1 MKYHFEL
8 DFKLASAD
16 QDIEAVVGRLGEAGC
31 TDATPG
37 IGVPGEIALT
47 FTREAASAQQAILSA
62 IADVKR
68 ALPDA
73 ELIEAG
79 PDLVGLTDIA
89 QFVGVTRQNMRK
101 LMLNNRSDFPS
112 PVHGGT
118 TMIWHL
124 APMLEW
130 LLGRGYS
137 IEPGLLD
144 VARMTR
150 QVNLVK
156 ELQHLE
162 PSLENR
168 LRALLVS
175 PKQVRASKE
184 SAAAVRRREVPRAAH
199 AR

>member
-8 DFKLASAD
+8 DFKLTAD
-16 QDIEAVVGRLGEAGC
+16 EDIDEVVGRLGEAGC

-47 FTREAASAQQAILSA
+47 FTREAASAQQAIISA
-62 IADVKR
+62 ITDVKR
-68 ALPDA
+68 AVPDA

-89 QFVGVTRQNMRK
+89 QLVGVTRQNMRK
-101 LMLNNRSDFPS
+101 LMLNNRSDFPA

-124 APMLEW
+124 APVLEW
-130 LLGRGYS
+130 LLARDYS
-137 IEPGLLD
+137 IEPELLD
-144 VARMTR
+144 LARMTR

-168 LRALLVS
+168 LRALLAS
-175 PKQVRASKE
+175 PKSVRASME
-184 SAAAVRRREVPRAAH
+184 PAAAARKRDVPRAAQ

>member
-8 DFKLASAD
+8 AFRLGNAD
-16 QDIEAVVGRLGEAGC
+16 QDMEEVVERLGEAGC

-37 IGVPGEIALT
+37 IGVAGEIALT
-47 FTREAASAQQAILSA
+47 FAREAGSAQQAMMSA
-62 IADVKR
+62 ITDVKR
-68 ALPDA
+68 AIPDA

-89 QFVGVTRQNMRK
+89 QLIGVTRQNMRK

-112 PVHGGT
+112 TVHGGT

-130 LLGRGYS
+130 LLARGYS
-137 IEPGLLD
+137 IEPGLID

-168 LRALLVS
+168 LRALLAL
-175 PKQVRASKE
+175 PKQVRDSKE
-184 SAAAVRRREVPRAAH
+184 TAPAMRKRDVQRAQ